1 MLQTIWFGDL
11 NMVDFLI
18 MLDLYEFDYLHV
30 NITCRL
36 I

>member
-11 NMVDFLI
+11 NLVGFLI
-18 MLDLYEFDYLHV
+18 MPDLYEFDYQHD